1 MPGFTEIPLQGISEP
16 SKKSGNNANIEFVDE
31 IELVEPLLVRPV
43 AQGVT
48 SSLPRD
54 RFYVG
59 GWQAANDGIDY
70 QRSEECDE
78 YTQEESP

>member
-16 SKKSGNNANIEFVDE
+16 SEKSGNNANIEFVDE
-31 IELVEPLLVRPV
+31 IELVQPLLVRLV

-48 SSLPRD
+48 GSLPRD

-59 GWQAANDGIDY
+59 GWQAANDSIDH
-70 QRSEECDE
+70 QCSEECDE
-78 YTQEESP
+78 YTEEESP